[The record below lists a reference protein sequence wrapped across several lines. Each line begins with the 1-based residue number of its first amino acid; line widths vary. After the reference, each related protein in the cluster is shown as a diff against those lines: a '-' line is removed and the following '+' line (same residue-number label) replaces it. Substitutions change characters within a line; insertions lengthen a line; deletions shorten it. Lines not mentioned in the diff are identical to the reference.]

1 MMSQKWSRSTTLSLW
16 LVW

>member
-1 MMSQKWSRSTTLSLW
+1 MSQKWSRSTTLSLW